1 MLPLEHSRL
10 IFIAHFPQ
18 VTAFLMLTRT
28 RLWVVTT
35 DDAESLGSK
44 AHGIPTGRT
53 NPWNV
58 PNLCLSPGK
67 GAPMTLST
75 ACFAKP
81 TDHQQV
87 RRNPKTLPP
96 SLCHTHTHPRTLTLL
111 TGREDRESSHLSC
124 EKFWFMGLFAEIEGK
139 ITEALSTWQG

>member
-10 IFIAHFPQ
+10 IFIAHCPQ
-18 VTAFLMLTRT
+18 VTTFLMLTRT
-28 RLWVVTT
+28 GLWVVTT

-75 ACFAKP
+75 ACSAKP

-87 RRNPKTLPP
+87 SRNPKTG
-96 SLCHTHTHPRTLTLL
+96 TLTLL
-111 TGREDRESSHLSC
+111 TGREDRESSHLSRG
-124 EKFWFMGLFAEIEGK
+124 KFWFTGLFAEIEGK